1 MILTTVFSRVF
12 RLVYLFLT
20 CGGQKGRREQ
30 IDEQEIERNNM
41 KFAEDSDE
49 GAIDSYSDDFIM
61 DLKLN
66 PLKSFYNRSNRE
78 LKNMEV
84 KMLEMKDEMIIKK
97 KEFNDIKKKHGHH
110 SDEEIAKWEEF
121 NALTHRYVTV
131 H

>member
-41 KFAEDSDE
+41 KFAEDSDG
-49 GAIDSYSDDFIM
+49 GAIDSHSDDFIM

>member
-1 MILTTVFSRVF
+1 
-12 RLVYLFLT
+12 
-20 CGGQKGRREQ
+20 
-30 IDEQEIERNNM
+30 M